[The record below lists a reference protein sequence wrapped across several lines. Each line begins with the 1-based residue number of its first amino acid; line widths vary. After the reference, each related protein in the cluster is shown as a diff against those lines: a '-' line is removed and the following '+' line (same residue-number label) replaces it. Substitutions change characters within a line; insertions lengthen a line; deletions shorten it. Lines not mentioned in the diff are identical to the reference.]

1 MPNILITGITSCES
15 RGVEAL
21 ARSLATALTAT
32 PDITVTVLTQT
43 PDLDAEA
50 LAGSGADCTA
60 DPFVVSRS
68 WATLRPVETEPH
80 RRERAARLLKHAD
93 LVLATGGDLHTS
105 DYGVSTPYLAVL
117 DRAQK
122 LGVPTAMVGQSV
134 GPFTDPAEQA
144 AFTTTAGRL
153 DLLTVRE
160 TTTLAYLTGRLA
172 LPEEAVVLSADP
184 AFLLEPSGPDRAVQ
198 LLAAA
203 GLDAGQEYVC
213 LAPSRGVTRYS
224 PISDAQ
230 HLAALTRLADMLWR
244 VRCRPLVFVPHCHD
258 SREHNDD
265 RLLAR
270 QIAARLPGVPVHV
283 LDADGTGAGDYKAVL
298 GGAELV
304 ISERLHASI
313 AALSS
318 GTPAVAL
325 GHSPKFHGVLADTY
339 GPSVPVSDI
348 HSDIAAF
355 TADPAA
361 AEHLARLDSDKL
373 RDHLATRVPAQVALA
388 TADIARVRALL
399 TNS

>member
-1 MPNILITGITSCES
+1 MPNILLTGITSCES

-21 ARSLATALTAT
+21 ARSLATALAPT
-32 PDITVTVLTQT
+32 PDTTITVLTQT

-60 DPFVVSRS
+60 DPFVLSRS

-80 RRERAARLLKHAD
+80 RRERASRLLQHAD

-105 DYGVSTPYLAVL
+105 DYGVSTSYLAVL
-117 DRAQK
+117 DRAQQ
-122 LGVPTAMVGQSV
+122 LGIPTAMVGQSV
-134 GPFTDPAEQA
+134 GPLTDPAEQA
-144 AFTTTAGRL
+144 AFTATAQRL

-160 TTTLAYLTGRLA
+160 STTLSYLTEQLG
-172 LPEEAVVLSADP
+172 LPADKVQLSADP
-184 AFLLEPSGPDRAVQ
+184 AFLLQPSAPDRAQQ
-198 LLAAA
+198 LLSDA
-203 GLDAGQEYVC
+203 GFDTGQEYVC
-213 LAPSRGVTRYS
+213 LALSRGVTRYS
-224 PISDAQ
+224 PITDAE
-230 HLAALTRLADMLWR
+230 HLDALTRLADTLWR
-244 VRCRPLVFVPHCHD
+244 LRCRPLVLVPHCHD

-283 LDADGTGAGDYKAVL
+283 LDADGTGASDYKAVL

-313 AALSS
+313 GALSS

-339 GPSVPVSDI
+339 GPAVPAGDV
-348 HSDIAAF
+348 HRDIAEF

-361 AEHLARLDSDKL
+361 AEHLARLDTEKL
-373 RDHLATRVPAQVALA
+373 RDHLATRLPAAVALA
-388 TADIARVRALL
+388 TADIARVHALL
-399 TNS
+399 NS

>member
-1 MPNILITGITSCES
+1 MPTNILITGVTSCES

-21 ARSLATALTAT
+21 VRSLATELTTT
-32 PDITVTVLTQT
+32 PDTTITMLTQT

-68 WATLRPVETEPH
+68 WATMRPVETEPH
-80 RRERAARLLKHAD
+80 RRERAARLLKNAD

-105 DYGVSTPYLAVL
+105 DYGVSTRYLAVL
-117 DRAQK
+117 DRAQQ

-144 AFTTTAGRL
+144 AFTATASRL

-160 TTTLAYLTGRLA
+160 TTTLAYLTGHLA
-172 LPEEAVVLSADP
+172 LPERAVVLSADP
-184 AFLLEPSGPDRAVQ
+184 AFLLAPSGPNRTAQ
-198 LLAAA
+198 LLADT
-203 GLDAGQEYVC
+203 GLNPAQEYVC

-224 PISDAQ
+224 PITDAR
-230 HLAALTRLADMLWR
+230 HLNALTRLAATLWR
-244 VRCRPLVFVPHCHD
+244 VRRRPLVLVPHCHD

-283 LDADGTGAGDYKAVL
+283 LDADDIGAADYKAVL

-313 AALSS
+313 GALSS

-325 GHSPKFHGVLADTY
+325 GHSPKFGGVLADTY
-339 GPSVPVSDI
+339 GPAVPADDVHRDI
-348 HSDIAAF
+348 TAF
-355 TADPAA
+355 TADPTA
-361 AEHLARLDSDKL
+361 AEHLARLDTDKL
-373 RDHLATRVPAQVALA
+373 RDHLATRLPTTVALA

-399 TNS
+399 NS

>member
-1 MPNILITGITSCES
+1 MPNILITGVTSCES

-21 ARSLATALTAT
+21 VRSLATALTVAADT
-32 PDITVTVLTQT
+32 TVIVLTQT

-68 WATLRPVETEPH
+68 WATMRPVETEQH
-80 RRERAARLLKHAD
+80 RRERASRLVKHAD

-105 DYGVSTPYLAVL
+105 DYGVSTSYLAVL
-117 DRAQK
+117 DRAHK

-134 GPFTDPAEQA
+134 GPFTDPAEQT
-144 AFTTTAGRL
+144 AFTATAARL

-160 TTTLAYLTGRLA
+160 TTTLAYLTGELV
-172 LPEEAVVLSADP
+172 LPADQVVLSADP
-184 AFLLEPSGPDRAVQ
+184 AFLLQPSGTDRTAQ
-198 LLAAA
+198 LLADA
-203 GLDAGQEYVC
+203 GLDPVQEYVC

-224 PISDAQ
+224 TVTDAQ
-230 HLAALTRLADMLWR
+230 HLDALTRLADTLWR
-244 VRCRPLVFVPHCHD
+244 VRRRPLVLVPHCHD

-265 RLLAR
+265 RLLAW
-270 QIAARLPGVPVHV
+270 QIAARLPNVPVHV
-283 LDADGTGAGDYKAVL
+283 LDGAGTGAADYKAVL

-313 AALSS
+313 GALSS

-339 GPSVPVSDI
+339 GPAVPSADV
-348 HSDIAAF
+348 HRDIADF

-361 AEHLARLDSDKL
+361 AEHLARLDTAKL
-373 RDHLATRVPAQVALA
+373 HDHLATRLPTQVALA

-399 TNS
+399 NS

>member
-1 MPNILITGITSCES
+1 MPNILLTGITSCES

-21 ARSLATALTAT
+21 ARSLATTLTTT
-32 PDITVTVLTQT
+32 PDTTVTVLTQT
-43 PDLDAEA
+43 PDLDTAA

-68 WATLRPVETEPH
+68 WATMRPVETEPH
-80 RRERAARLLKHAD
+80 RRERAARLLKHTD

-122 LGVPTAMVGQSV
+122 LGIPTAMAGQSV
-134 GPFTDPAEQA
+134 GPFTDPTEQA
-144 AFTTTAGRL
+144 AFTATARRL

-160 TTTLAYLTGRLA
+160 TTTLAYLTGHLA
-172 LPEEAVVLSADP
+172 LPEDAVRLSADP
-184 AFLLEPSGPDRAVQ
+184 AFLLQPSGPDRAAQ
-198 LLAAA
+198 LLADA
-203 GLDAGQEYVC
+203 GLDAAQKYLC

-224 PISDAQ
+224 PITDAQ
-230 HLAALTRLADMLWR
+230 HLDALTRLAATLWR
-244 VRCRPLVFVPHCHD
+244 VRRRPLVLVPHCHD

-270 QIAARLPGVPVHV
+270 QIAARLPGLPVHV
-283 LDADGTGAGDYKAVL
+283 PDADRTGAADYKAIL

-313 AALSS
+313 GALSS

-339 GPSVPVSDI
+339 GPHVPAGDV
-348 HSDIAAF
+348 HRDIAAF

-361 AEHLARLDSDKL
+361 AEYLARLDTEKL
-373 RDHLATRVPAQVALA
+373 RDHLATRLPTTVALA
-388 TADIARVRALL
+388 TADIARVSALL
-399 TNS
+399 PKS

>member
-21 ARSLATALTAT
+21 ARSLAAALTTT
-32 PDITVTVLTQT
+32 PDTTVTVLTQT
-43 PDLDAEA
+43 PDLDTEA

-68 WATLRPVETEPH
+68 WATLRPVETEQH
-80 RRERAARLLKHAD
+80 RRERAARLLQHTD

-117 DRAQK
+117 DRAQQ
-122 LGVPTAMVGQSV
+122 LGIPTAMVGQSV

-144 AFTTTAGRL
+144 AFTATAQRL

-160 TTTLAYLTGRLA
+160 STTLAYLTEQLA
-172 LPEEAVVLSADP
+172 LDDDKVQLAADP
-184 AFLLEPSGPDRAVQ
+184 AFLLEPASPDRTTQ

-203 GLDAGQEYVC
+203 GLDTGQEYLC

-224 PISDAQ
+224 PITDTQ
-230 HLAALTRLADMLWR
+230 HLDALTRLADTLWR
-244 VRCRPLVFVPHCHD
+244 VRRRPLVLVPHCHD

-313 AALSS
+313 GALSS

-339 GPSVPVSDI
+339 GPAVPAGDV
-348 HSDIAAF
+348 HRDIAAF

-361 AEHLARLDSDKL
+361 ADHLARLDTEKL
-373 RDHLATRVPAQVALA
+373 RDHLAARLPTQVALA
-388 TADIARVRALL
+388 EADIARVRALL
-399 TNS
+399 NS

>member
-21 ARSLATALTAT
+21 ARSLVTALTAIADT
-32 PDITVTVLTQT
+32 TVTVLTQT

-50 LAGSGADCTA
+50 LAGSGAQCVA

-68 WATLRPVETEPH
+68 WATMRPVETEH
-80 RRERAARLLKHAD
+80 YRRERASLLLEHTD

-122 LGVPTAMVGQSV
+122 LGLPTAMIGQSV
-134 GPFTDPAEQA
+134 GPFTDPADQA
-144 AFTTTAGRL
+144 AFTATACRL

-160 TTTLAYLTGRLA
+160 STTLAYLTDSLA
-172 LPEEAVVLSADP
+172 LPADRVVLSADP
-184 AFLLEPSGPDRAVQ
+184 AFLLPSASPDRAAQ
-198 LLAAA
+198 LLADA
-203 GLDAGQEYVC
+203 GLEAAHTYVC
-213 LAPSRGVTRYS
+213 LAPSQGVTRYS
-224 PISDAQ
+224 PITHTQ
-230 HLAALTRLADMLWR
+230 HLDALTRLADTLWR
-244 VRCRPLVFVPHCHD
+244 VRRRPLVLVPHCHD

-283 LDADGTGAGDYKAVL
+283 VDADGTGAADYKAIL
-298 GGAELV
+298 GRAELV
-304 ISERLHASI
+304 VSERLHASI
-313 AALSS
+313 GALSS

-325 GHSPKFHGVLADTY
+325 GHSPKFGGVFADTY
-339 GPSVPVSDI
+339 GPSVPASDV
-348 HSDIAAF
+348 HHDIAAF

-361 AEHLARLDSDKL
+361 AEPLARLDTKKL
-373 RDHLATRVPAQVALA
+373 RDHLATRLPNTVRLA
-388 TADIARVRALL
+388 TEDIFRVRALL
-399 TNS
+399 NS